1 MQWAL
6 YSIKYGNN
14 LLPRMMPNC
23 SQEILQHQSRI
34 RIESVEKMDGPPNL
48 LNVWLLTIGVK
59 CVGVCACLTKCESEC
74 VSAFERVGV
83 CAFEVDCVCA
93 LEEECV

>member
-1 MQWAL
+1 
-6 YSIKYGNN
+6 
-14 LLPRMMPNC
+14 
-23 SQEILQHQSRI
+23 
-34 RIESVEKMDGPPNL
+34 MDGPPNL

-83 CAFEVDCVCA
+83 CAFEVECVCA